1 LEYLTSSSLVQ
12 LDFKSTRLSAAAE
25 FSKRIFKRVHSA
37 SLTEGSNGHFPVG
50 ICSDRTSGQL
60 T

>member
-25 FSKRIFKRVHSA
+25 FSKEFIQLHSLKA
-37 SLTEGSNGHFPVG
+37 ATDIS
-50 ICSDRTSGQL
+50 QL
-60 T
+60 ESAPTAPAVS